1 MDKTMEARKKNEST
15 ARCSGYWPIC
25 GEARYSPA
33 GRRAGGGASAVGESE
48 DKVKE
53 TKGDSLE
60 QKKKL

>member
-33 GRRAGGGASAVGESE
+33 GRRAGGGASVVGGSKDE
-48 DKVKE
+48 VKE
-53 TKGDSLE
+53 ARSNNLE
-60 QKKKL
+60 